1 MPRHTSGAA
10 EGLRI
15 WTDILSLSRFWGTIS
30 IDFFNDPIQ
39 NKVLIYRHIAWL
51 TALRYYL
58 REDRVWESN
67 EKSHSKE
74 YQQFFHIP
82 ERMQSIESELKKF
95 VSDHEQDLVIRSR
108 NRTGKIL
115 AFQSKTIKS
124 LNENGQVNVPQ
135 YAALQQM
142 IKDFYN
148 VQRQM

>member
-39 NKVLIYRHIAWL
+39 SKVLIYRHIAWL

-67 EKSHSKE
+67 EKN
-74 YQQFFHIP
+74 I
-82 ERMQSIESELKKF
+82 
-95 VSDHEQDLVIRSR
+95 IRS
-108 NRTGKIL
+108 ISS
-115 AFQSKTIKS
+115 FSIFP
-124 LNENGQVNVPQ
+124 NVFNP
-135 YAALQQM
+135 
-142 IKDFYN
+142 
-148 VQRQM
+148 